1 MGISPL
7 SCIGNPSEEEIT
19 DEQKQKLA
27 PLINFKQFFKL
38 AAKDMGI
45 KIRCNCK
52 NLFSIE
58 FSLYN
63 FFLLAFDPNVIEIQK
78 DDVQD
83 FLGALNDALKKA
95 TPNFFSSSQNNWKR
109 EN

>member
-7 SCIGNPSEEEIT
+7 SCLSNNSQEEIT

-52 NLFSIE
+52 FVFS
-58 FSLYN
+58 F
-63 FFLLAFDPNVIEIQK
+63 
-78 DDVQD
+78 
-83 FLGALNDALKKA
+83 
-95 TPNFFSSSQNNWKR
+95 FFSYS
-109 EN
+109 